1 MTHREIRPGRATFRA
16 EPDQRAACRADLLA
30 AAAGALLVAL
40 AAVIGTVIEHANGS
54 LHVNWPPLY
63 ASWFPHLGPGTPA
76 AVAVAVLVIAYGP
89 PLAARL
95 PWRALVLTGWA
106 AALSWTTALA
116 LIDGWQTGVAGRL
129 TTAYEYLTVIRR
141 FDDLGPALRGFTGHI
156 LNNAPDHWPA
166 HVAGHPPAAILTFVG
181 LDRLGLG
188 GGAWAGVWCLVTGAS
203 TAAAVLIALR
213 ALTDE
218 ATARRAA
225 PYLVLAPAAVWMG
238 TSADGYFAA
247 VAAWSLALLALAATR
262 RTGPRPPLGGE
273 APGASRRS
281 ALLPAAAALGSGLL
295 LGLTCYL
302 SYGLT
307 LIVLIAAAVL
317 LLARSA
323 RPLPLVAA
331 GAAAVAVAFTL
342 SGFDWWEGYRL
353 LVQRYYQGAAAV
365 RPYAYWVWGNLACA
379 VLITGLATVAA
390 LRRTLAAAPAALR
403 QLRPRTDPGPHRTG
417 PPPTP
422 ADRLAVL
429 VLAALLA
436 LLVADLSGMSKAET
450 ERIWLPFAPWLLAA
464 CARLPASRRRHW
476 LTAQAVLPLLV
487 NHLLYTGW

>member
-1 MTHREIRPGRATFRA
+1 MTHREIRPGRASVRP
-16 EPDQRAACRADLLA
+16 EPDERAVRRADLLA

-76 AVAVAVLVIAYGP
+76 AVTVAVLVIAYGP

-95 PWRALVLTGWA
+95 PWRALLLTCWA
-106 AALSWTTALA
+106 AALAWTTALA
-116 LIDGWQTGVAGRL
+116 LIDGWRTGVAGRL
-129 TTAYEYLTVIRR
+129 TTAYEYLTVIHR
-141 FDDLGPALRGFTGHI
+141 FDDLGPVLRGFTGHI

-218 ATARRAA
+218 PTARRAA
-225 PYLVLAPAAVWMG
+225 PYLVLAPAAVWVG

-247 VAAWSLALLALAATR
+247 VAAWSLALLALAATG
-262 RTGPRPPLGGE
+262 RTRPGPPRGGGAGGGSRGSVPL
-273 APGASRRS
+273 R
-281 ALLPAAAALGSGLL
+281 AAAALGSGLL

-323 RPLPLVAA
+323 RPLPLVAT

-342 SGFDWWEGYRL
+342 AGFDWWEGYRL

-390 LRRTLAAAPAALR
+390 LRRILAAAPAAVR
-403 QLRPRTDPGPHRTG
+403 RLRPRTDARTG

-422 ADRLAVL
+422 ADRLTVL

-450 ERIWLPFAPWLLAA
+450 ERIWLPFASWLLAA
-464 CARLPASRRRHW
+464 CALLPASHRRSW